1 MSKRF
6 FAAAMAVL
14 FFCLTNLSGAPS
26 GKRIDLAALI
36 SKSDAEAALG
46 ESVKGP
52 QPRNGEGL
60 DGFYAR
66 CNYYSVN
73 PGKSLVL
80 RVHHSAAGKIEAK
93 KQFEMLTAGT
103 GKIESVPG
111 LGERA
116 GYFNGSAESGEATRV
131 LMLYV
136 TKGNAFITVGLGG
149 LSDETAALE
158 KAKGIARKI
167 LAQL

>member
-1 MSKRF
+1 MSRLSV
-6 FAAAMAVL
+6 AAALTVL
-14 FFCLTNLSGAPS
+14 FFGAINLPAAPS

-36 SKSDAEAALG
+36 KKSDAEAALG

-52 QPRNGEGL
+52 QPRNSEGA
-60 DGFYAR
+60 DGYYAR

-93 KQFEMLTAGT
+93 NQFEMLSAGH
-103 GKIESVPG
+103 GKIEPVAG

-116 GYFNGSAESGEATRV
+116 GYFNGSSESGETSRV

-136 TKGNAFITVGLGG
+136 TKGSAFITVGLGG
-149 LSDETAALE
+149 LSDDTAAVE

-167 LAQL
+167 LAAL

>member
-1 MSKRF
+1 MSKLSG
-6 FAAAMAVL
+6 AAALTFLL
-14 FFCLTNLSGAPS
+14 FANLFAAPS
-26 GKRIDLAALI
+26 GKRIDLAALV
-36 SKSDAEAALG
+36 SKGDAEAALG

-52 QPRNGEGL
+52 QPRNGEGT
-60 DGFYAR
+60 DGYYAR

-80 RVHHSAAGKIEAK
+80 RVHQSSAGKIEAK
-93 KQFEMLTAGT
+93 NQFEMLSAGT
-103 GKIESVPG
+103 GKIETVSG

-116 GYFNGSAESGEATRV
+116 GYFNGSGESGESARV

-149 LSDETAALE
+149 LSDETMALE

-167 LAQL
+167 LAAL